1 LLTEKII
8 EILQE
13 LGEPGASHI
22 AQVRPLLT
30 NTMLRSLVQ
39 QSKSKLV
46 EDLYLVNSTDDSV
59 NAELFALVEP
69 CFLWVWTMHQ
79 QGLQQVLANTSAA
92 GPQRTMHGGEGGGGG
107 GGAAAVGAVGAVG
120 ATRYHYQQPQHQS
133 HEDVGPGSNYYL
145 SQVTGQEETIW
156 SAALGMKGQIDMV
169 GRARLFDAAAAAASV
184 YAVRGAVGA
193 AQGVSSLLQAQE
205 LALPIELKTGKWRA
219 STVISHR
226 AQVILYVLMMTVRE
240 QNGAVLTTKVS
251 WMCLPR
257 CVWHEAVY

>member
-1 LLTEKII
+1 LLTEKVI

-22 AQVRPLLT
+22 AEVRPLLT

-79 QGLQQVLANTSAA
+79 QGLQQVLANTSAP
-92 GPQRTMHGGEGGGGG
+92 GPQRSMHGGGGG
-107 GGAAAVGAVGAVG
+107 GEGGAAAVGAASAVG
-120 ATRYHYQQPQHQS
+120 ATRYHYQQQQQS

-145 SQVTGQEETIW
+145 SQVTGKEETIW

-169 GRARLFDAAAAAASV
+169 GRARLFDASAASV
-184 YAVRGAVGA
+184 YAASAAVGA
-193 AQGVSSLLQAQE
+193 SQGLSSLVQAQE
-205 LALPIELKTGKWRA
+205 LALPVELKTGKWRA

-240 QNGAVLTTKVS
+240 LNGAVLTTKVS
-251 WMCLPR
+251 LIWLPR
-257 CVWHEAVY
+257 CLWHDAVC

>member
-1 LLTEKII
+1 LLTEKVI

-22 AQVRPLLT
+22 AEVRPLLT

-79 QGLQQVLANTSAA
+79 QGLQQVLANTSVA
-92 GPQRTMHGGEGGGGG
+92 GPQRSMHGGGGGGG
-107 GGAAAVGAVGAVG
+107 GGAAAVGAASAVG
-120 ATRYHYQQPQHQS
+120 ATRYHYQQQQQQS
-133 HEDVGPGSNYYL
+133 QAHEDVGPGSNYYL

-169 GRARLFDAAAAAASV
+169 GRARLFDAAASV
-184 YAVRGAVGA
+184 YAVSGAVGA
-193 AQGVSSLLQAQE
+193 SQGLSSLVQAQE

-251 WMCLPR
+251 LICLPR
-257 CVWHEAVY
+257 CLWLAPAAC